1 MTDTQRT
8 EVASWVAAGM
18 KLAEIQRRLNSDLGL
33 NLTYMEVRFLVDD
46 LKLTLKDPDPPKEPT
61 PATPATSATPSLV
74 APTSAIPP
82 VSNTSSILGGVP
94 PAGPAASPNLM
105 PAGAPPSP
113 GGGVSVSV
121 DQVTRPGTLVS
132 GSVRFSDG
140 QVAAWY
146 LDQTGR
152 LGLAPTQKGYR
163 PPPADVEEF
172 QIALERELA
181 RLGL

>member
-18 KLAEIQRRLNSDLGL
+18 KLSEIQRRLNSDLGL

-61 PATPATSATPSLV
+61 PAPSDTPSLV
-74 APTSAIPP
+74 SPTSAIPP
-82 VSNTSSILGGVP
+82 SSNTSSILGGIP
-94 PAGPAASPNLM
+94 PAGPATSADAM
-105 PAGAPPSP
+105 AAGAPTSPS
-113 GGGVSVSV
+113 GGVSVSV

>member
-1 MTDTQRT
+1 MTMTDTQRT
-8 EVASWVAAGM
+8 EVASWVGAGM

-46 LKLTLKDPDPPKEPT
+46 LKLTLKDPEPPKELPPT
-61 PATPATSATPSLV
+61 PSATPSLLS
-74 APTSAIPP
+74 PTSAAPP
-82 VSNTSSILGGVP
+82 PSSTSSILGGIPPTDPTASPVP
-94 PAGPAASPNLM
+94 LPAGGPAA
-105 PAGAPPSP
+105 P
-113 GGGVSVSV
+113 GTGVSVTV

-140 QVAAWY
+140 QVATWY
-146 LDQTGR
+146 LDQAGR

-172 QIALERELA
+172 QLALERELA
-181 RLGL
+181 RMGL